1 MPYIPG
7 DLPKYMQPQ
16 PFEKSED
23 TRKKAAAKLQNAREK
38 KYATKGDVHSLTLYL
53 YVPKGETDIHIVYD
67 TMKSGLN
74 QSLWVPN
81 FGLFT
86 VDVLVHNVS
95 EQSWMADLQPYCR
108 VDLRPYFQD
117 ECLGTQTL
125 WERWVRCMMGLNFP
139 PCVCIKDC

>member
-1 MPYIPG
+1 
-7 DLPKYMQPQ
+7 
-16 PFEKSED
+16 
-23 TRKKAAAKLQNAREK
+23 
-38 KYATKGDVHSLTLYL
+38 
-53 YVPKGETDIHIVYD
+53 
-67 TMKSGLN
+67 MKSGLN

-95 EQSWMADLQPYCR
+95 EQSWMGDLDIGGMFLIFCMLPDLQPYCR

-139 PCVCIKDC
+139 PFVCIKDC